1 MGKRGPQCSICKK
14 SELCKS
20 VNELLDRKLTYQQIA
35 AKTDLHHKTIGRHA
49 RECRNEET
57 PITVGKPKRKPPR
70 MPAIEGLDDKAK
82 AEVLVTYLHA
92 QLRWM
97 GRNAGGDTKSIALL
111 TGQLLNAQKTLAKLN
126 GAFDLTETQIV
137 RSTPWKAIMA
147 KVIAVLEKHPAAALD
162 LQRVLGEL
170 EAQGKL

>member
-1 MGKRGPQCSICKK
+1 M
-14 SELCKS
+14 
-20 VNELLDRKLTYQQIA
+20 
-35 AKTDLHHKTIGRHA
+35 
-49 RECRNEET
+49 
-57 PITVGKPKRKPPR
+57 PP
-70 MPAIEGLDDKAK
+70 IEGLDDKAK
-82 AEVLVTYLHA
+82 AEILVTYLHA

-97 GRNAGGDTKSIALL
+97 GRNASGDTKAIALL
-111 TGQLLNAQKTLAKLN
+111 TGQLHNAQKTLAKLN

-170 EAQGKL
+170 ETQGKL